1 MEVIHLVLGNLALIA
16 AYLIDLYPGRIT
28 QGATGKN
35 GKKKLSLKYIH
46 WYNSGMS
53 IMGEANHFWIGFK
66 YLSLVSVH

>member
-35 GKKKLSLKYIH
+35 GKKKLSKLR
-46 WYNSGMS
+46 
-53 IMGEANHFWIGFK
+53 
-66 YLSLVSVH
+66 LSCMEMEE